1 MDTFCIM
8 KGWLSLSIKLGLSV
22 INEIFIFAGLS
33 SNVKAIFEMIWHKT
47 QFLWFK
53 ESKILWVEG
62 WGLWDTCKRYATFY
76 FEDASNNSNWI
87 VMESGMD
94 MYALLYWKWITSKD
108 PLYSTRNSA
117 KCYMATWMGWEL
129 GGEWIHVYVWF
140 RPFAVHLK
148 LSQHC

>member
-94 MYALLYWKWITSKD
+94 MYALLY
-108 PLYSTRNSA
+108 
-117 KCYMATWMGWEL
+117 
-129 GGEWIHVYVWF
+129 
-140 RPFAVHLK
+140 
-148 LSQHC
+148 